1 MLTLAANS
9 ETKRLVV
16 ELQGGS
22 LEALGALYDRFN
34 PLVFR
39 TALGVTGDYEAAAD
53 LLQEVFLRLFRF
65 ANRIDPGRPLE
76 PWLYRMTA
84 NLSYTWVKRHKWI
97 QPLEDIADWLSTEIG
112 SQPSNLAE
120 QREAWDLVEAAISK
134 LPLGQ
139 RVVIVLYYINECT
152 LQEIAEILRIPSGTV
167 KSRLHYA
174 RQTLRQHMEKQENS
188 VKGLSFEFT

>member
-16 ELQGGS
+16 ELQAGS
-22 LEALGALYDRFN
+22 LGALGALYDRFN
-34 PLVFR
+34 ALVFR

-65 ANRIDPGRPLE
+65 AHKIDPDRPLE

-84 NLSYTWVKRHKWI
+84 NLSYTWIKRRKWL
-97 QPLEDIADWLSTEIG
+97 QPIEDISDWLSSEMG
-112 SQPSNLAE
+112 LQPSSLAE
-120 QREAWDLVEAAISK
+120 QREAWDFVEAAISK
-134 LPLGQ
+134 LPLAQ

-152 LQEIAEILRIPSGTV
+152 LPEISEILRIPAGTV

-174 RQTLRQHMEKQENS
+174 RQTLRQQMETQENP

>member
-1 MLTLAANS
+1 MLTIADHP

-16 ELQGGS
+16 ELQAGS
-22 LEALGALYDRFN
+22 LEALGGLYDRFN

-65 ANRIDPGRPLE
+65 ANRIDPDRPLE

-134 LPLGQ
+134 LPLAQ

-174 RQTLRQHMEKQENS
+174 RQTLRQHMEKQENP